1 MGHLSYHHYTVT
13 SSAPKVGV
21 SGVAGVKSPFK
32 HNSGGKSGSNNHI
45 INKFQKNYMD
55 YRAHQQSAR
64 MVTNLTLEIKSLK
77 SILGQNSEATVGLV
91 QSPTVK
97 GGGREP

>member
-1 MGHLSYHHYTVT
+1 M
-13 SSAPKVGV
+13 
-21 SGVAGVKSPFK
+21 AGVKLPFK

-45 INKFQKNYMD
+45 NKFQKKHMD
-55 YRAHQQSAR
+55 YRAHQQSAS
-64 MVTNLTLEIKSLK
+64 MVTNLTREIKSLK

-97 GGGREP
+97 GGREP